1 MKKQG
6 MKSKENSKKTRN
18 WNNGSKSRGD
28 QSEKLTVNRLGIRFE
43 QQRQLEANSRPE
55 DGLL

>member
-1 MKKQG
+1 

-28 QSEKLTVNRLGIRFE
+28 QSEKLTVNRLGIRLE
-43 QQRQLEANSRPE
+43 QQRQLDENSRPE
-55 DGLL
+55 DGAL